1 MKFWT
6 PLETPREF
14 CLAIESA
21 VARKDSPARV
31 SAEVMTMPTH
41 VIVTVSKMGTT
52 AIEIV
57 FNTLAGEPGMWG
69 EVIQMDVAK
78 FHRPFIEQVMSWVER
93 EVIVECGG
101 RILDDFKTVK
111 KSSF

>member
-14 CLAIESA
+14 CLSIEAA
-21 VARKDSPARV
+21 VGRKDPPARV
-31 SAEVMTMPTH
+31 AAEVMSIPTH

-57 FNTLAGEPGMWG
+57 FKTLAGEPGMWG
-69 EVIQMDVAK
+69 EVVQMDVAR
-78 FHRPFIEQVMSWVER
+78 FHRPFINQVMSWVER
-93 EVIVECGG
+93 EVIAECGG
-101 RILDDFKTVK
+101 RLISETK
-111 KSSF
+111 